1 MQVLPKYERGF
12 FMYSRFK
19 KYASVLLDEMLE
31 GVRLEYASKSRR
43 YRNVKSRK
51 IEIGQQIIESLPEDK
66 RHLFFEYEECAD
78 TQSCHLEDY
87 IYRKGIFHG
96 IRLSGF
102 FMKLFKH

>member
-1 MQVLPKYERGF
+1 
-12 FMYSRFK
+12 MYSRFK

-51 IEIGQQIIESLPEDK
+51 IELGQQIIEILPEDK
-66 RHLFFEYEECAD
+66 KHLFFEYEECAD

-102 FMKLFKH
+102 FMKLFKR

>member
-1 MQVLPKYERGF
+1 
-12 FMYSRFK
+12 MYNRLK
-19 KYASVLLDEMLE
+19 KCASVLLDEMVEAL
-31 GVRLEYASKSRR
+31 RLEYASKSRC

-51 IEIGQQIIESLPEDK
+51 IELGQQIIESLPKDK
-66 RHLFFEYEECAD
+66 RHLFFEYEESAD

-102 FMKLFKH
+102 FMKLFKR